1 MKEET
6 AKRKKTVAS
15 NVQRLGQGTDVFQ
28 KLYSFKNCIFNSKKA
43 RNMNSHSA
51 FKSSHHF
58 MVLNKHL
65 VCSAGDAKLQT
76 KTNQVL
82 MIHVNIVQIGLCL
95 NPSSTTYSMK

>member
-6 AKRKKTVAS
+6 AKRKKMVAS

-28 KLYSFKNCIFNSKKA
+28 ILYSFKNCIFNGKKA

-51 FKSSHHF
+51 VKSSQHHF

-82 MIHVNIVQIGLCL
+82 MIDVNIVQIGLCL
-95 NPSSTTYSMK
+95 NPSSTT